1 LYTQDYSTAGFA
13 LSMGGGVDWALNRV
27 VAFRVGN
34 LEYSHAWLHDLN
46 GESYPNELRLTTGVV
61 LRID

>member
-1 LYTQDYSTAGFA
+1 
-13 LSMGGGVDWALNRV
+13 MGGGVDWELNRV

-34 LEYSHAWLHDLN
+34 LQYSHAWLHDLN

-61 LRID
+61 LRLD